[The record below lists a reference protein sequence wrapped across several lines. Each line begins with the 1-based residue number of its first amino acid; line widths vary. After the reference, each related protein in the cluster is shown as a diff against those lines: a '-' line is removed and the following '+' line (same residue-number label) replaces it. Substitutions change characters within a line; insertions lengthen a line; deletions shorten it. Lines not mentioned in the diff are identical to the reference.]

1 MVKKAVKAEINA
13 FVRGL
18 ITEASSLNFPENASF
33 DEQNFE
39 LNRDGTRNRRYGL
52 NYEYSYAIRDAISS
66 YTSFSE
72 DPITTFVWTNVGGNK
87 DKDFLVVQIGVK
99 LFIFDLNVVPLSS
112 SGYVATVDIS
122 GIGAL
127 GKRHSMTSVDGKLIF
142 AAGTGLIAVM
152 TYDGSSFTITGE
164 RLKVRDQWGVAH
176 APTDDDPTL
185 RPVSPPADYIYNLY
199 NQSWGIPRRFSPT
212 VATDFDDP
220 IGIYTGTYA
229 GKHPS
234 NSEVVWTGISMQARP
249 HPDSPYEMMYPTMYA
264 EVLGSSTLAPRG
276 YFIIDLLERGISRTN
291 AVAAN
296 GVKYPELNMLTYS
309 AKEDKTEGG
318 ASCVCEFAGRV
329 FYSGFS
335 GKVING
341 DAKSPDLSS
350 YVVFSQL
357 VRSYKDITK
366 CYQEGDP
373 TSRENNDIVDT
384 DGGVI
389 RVSGAENIQKLV
401 NLGST
406 LMVFAR
412 NGVWAIS
419 GGSDY
424 GFTATNYKVDKITNF
439 GISCESSVVVEAG
452 RAFYWSID
460 GIYAISKNQFG
471 GYESVNITQTT
482 IQTFYNNIP
491 TYAKENV
498 IGVYDSFK
506 KKIRWVYR
514 ENHRFFLNVGIK
526 ELSLDLSLN
535 AFTVFNLQAPVGK
548 AASIIGIFDYEP
560 INAVSDDNSKS
571 LGKISTRYILGEA
584 IASVPHFSIGYFNN
598 TSFVDWKA
606 TNGVGID
613 AKAYLITGKIT
624 AGDSSVKKQIPY
636 LVMHFK
642 RTEEGLDSGYNVI
655 HPSGCLIGSR
665 WGFTTS
671 DASNKWSSLFQ
682 AYKPKQAY
690 IPTSTGAFDTG
701 YEIVTSKN
709 KIRGSGTAVSLYMET
724 EPNKDCYIV
733 GWNISLNGNSV
744 T

>member
-1 MVKKAVKAEINA
+1 MVKKAAKAEINA
-13 FVRGL
+13 FVKGL

-39 LNRDGTRNRRYGL
+39 LNKDGTRNRRYGL
-52 NYEYSYAIRDAISS
+52 NYEYSHAIRDAITHYS
-66 YTSFSE
+66 SFSE
-72 DPITTFVWTNVGGNK
+72 DPITTFVWTNVGGDK
-87 DKDFLVVQIGVK
+87 TKDFLVVQIGVK
-99 LFIFDLNVVPLSS
+99 LFIFNLNILPLSS
-112 SGYVATVDIS
+112 SGYVATADIS
-122 GIGAL
+122 GIGAS
-127 GKRHSMTSVDGKLIF
+127 GKRHSMTSVDGKLVF
-142 AAGTGLIAVM
+142 AAGTGLVAVM
-152 TYDGSSFTITGE
+152 SYDGSSFTTTGE
-164 RLKVRDQWGVAH
+164 RLKVRDQWGVEH
-176 APTDDDPTL
+176 TPTDDDPTL
-185 RPVSPPADYIYNLY
+185 RPVSPPADYVYNLY

-234 NSEVVWTGISMQARP
+234 NSEVVWSGISMQARP
-249 HPDSPYEMMYPTMYA
+249 HPDAPYEMMYPTMYA
-264 EVLGSSTLAPRG
+264 EVLGASTLAPRG

-291 AVAAN
+291 AVATN

-329 FYSGFS
+329 FYSGFN

-341 DAKSPDLSS
+341 DYKSPDLSS
-350 YVVFSQL
+350 YVAFSQL
-357 VRSYKDITK
+357 VRNYKDITK

-373 TSRENNDIVDT
+373 TSRESNDVVDT

-389 RVSGAENIQKLV
+389 RISGAENIQKLV
-401 NLGST
+401 NLGT
-406 LMVFAR
+406 ALMVFAR

-424 GFTATNYKVDKITNF
+424 GFSATNYKVDKITNF
-439 GISCESSVVVEAG
+439 GISCESSVVVEAN
-452 RAFYWSID
+452 RALYWSVD
-460 GIYAISKNQFG
+460 GIYVLAKNQFG
-471 GYESVNITQTT
+471 TYESGNITQTT

-514 ENHRFFLNVGIK
+514 ENNRFSLNVGIK

-535 AFTVFNLQAPVGK
+535 AFSVFNLQAPFGK
-548 AASIIGIFDYEP
+548 AASVIGVFDYDP

-571 LGKISTRYILGEA
+571 IGKISTRYILGES
-584 IASVPHFSIGYFNN
+584 IGSVPHFSIGYFNN
-598 TSFVDWKA
+598 TSFLDWKSID
-606 TNGVGID
+606 GIGID
-613 AKAYLITGKIT
+613 AKAYLVTGKIT

-636 LVMHFK
+636 LIFHMK
-642 RTEEGLDSGYNVI
+642 RTEESLNSSFVQT
-655 HPSGCLIGSR
+655 HQSGCLLGSR

-671 DASNKWSSLFQ
+671 AASNKWSSLVQVYRPRQ
-682 AYKPKQAY
+682 AF
-690 IPTSTGAFDTG
+690 IPTSVGVFDTG
-701 YEIVTSKN
+701 YDLVSTKN
-709 KIRGSGTAVSLYMET
+709 KIRGMGNAVSLYMET
-724 EPNKDCYIV
+724 EPTKDCHII
-733 GWNISLNGNSV
+733 GWSISLNGNSV